1 MASVSASPAWANRS
15 YRAASFDLW
24 SYYAGHRY
32 DYYIRVQIDFDEH
45 LDEAVLAEALE
56 QLCVTLP
63 LISCRFDTTPPVRPR
78 WVPRWE
84 AAREILQV
92 VEAPGR
98 REEEIQHAFACSL
111 DISEGPQLRVFL
123 IRDVQ
128 QDSLCLI
135 NNHMLCDGAGF
146 KQYLRELARL
156 YSRIATG
163 LDPSPAP
170 FVRQRGIWPVLKG
183 FTPRDWLRAPSTA
196 LEPSAEDTEEFRQ
209 SFGFAFESG
218 PFSLLTS
225 SLSAEDFEPIRVAA
239 KTLGFTVNDLF
250 MAALALAWH
259 RVRGADRIPLP
270 CTIDMRGFAPPGTK
284 MGITNF
290 ACKCP
295 CFVQIAP
302 DDMME
307 DIMAK
312 VAEPMKVYKQ
322 GLYAVAQ
329 FVKWEIFSR
338 RVPFRRM
345 NRTRWGT
352 FIPYPLGASNAGIMD
367 EDCVRFGDVSA
378 RAALM
383 AAPATPSLSFIATL
397 STFRGA
403 LTLSTSIE
411 GNEEAKS
418 FARSVLAAITEEL
431 MAFGTRHPTTDN
443 AAGTDAKADHGR

>member
-15 YRAASFDLW
+15 YRVVAFDLW
-24 SYYAGHRY
+24 SYYSGHRY
-32 DYYIRVQIDFDEH
+32 DPYIRVQIDFGEH
-45 LDEAVLAEALE
+45 LDEAVLAEALK
-56 QLCVTLP
+56 QLCVTFP
-63 LISCRFDTTPPVRPR
+63 LIACRFDTTPPIRPR
-78 WVPRWE
+78 WAPRRE

-98 REEEIQHAFACSL
+98 REEDIQRAFACSL

-156 YSRIATG
+156 YSCIAVG

-170 FVRQRGIWPVLKG
+170 FVSQRGTWPVLKG

-196 LEPSAEDTEEFRQ
+196 LEPDAKETEEFRQ
-209 SFGFAFESG
+209 ASGFTFERG
-218 PFSLLTS
+218 PYSLLKS
-225 SLSAEDFEPIRVAA
+225 SLSAEDFESAWMAA

-250 MAALALAWH
+250 VAAFALAWH
-259 RVRGADRIPLP
+259 RVRGIDRIPLS
-270 CTIDMRGFAPPGTK
+270 CTIDMRSFAPPSAR

-295 CFVQIAP
+295 CLIQIAS

-307 DIMAK
+307 DVMAK
-312 VAEPMKVYKQ
+312 VAEPLKVYKR
-322 GLYAVAQ
+322 GLYAVSQ
-329 FVKWEIFSR
+329 FVKWEIFTR
-338 RVPFRRM
+338 RVSFRRV
-345 NRTRWGT
+345 NRALWGT
-352 FIPYPLGASNAGIMD
+352 FIPYPLSATNTGVMD
-367 EDCVRFGDVSA
+367 EDCVRFGNIPVQS
-378 RAALM
+378 ALM
-383 AAPATPSLSFIATL
+383 TAPAAPSLSFIAAL

-418 FARSVLAAITEEL
+418 FARSVLATITEEL
-431 MAFGTRHPTTDN
+431 MAFGTRHPTTGS
-443 AAGTDAKADHGR
+443 AADTNAKAEHGR